1 MEGSPIDTERTIERY
16 VRGIVNMDIGD
27 ESIAN
32 ILLDRGL
39 NPGDPASVLD
49 PRTKALLKAD
59 VYMACA
65 NMPSVR
71 VSVEDAD
78 GNWRHK
84 ESGGQITDENK
95 RFWKEQALSIY
106 RMYGEYHSASAG
118 PRIHARGM
126 RIWREGYGC

>member
-1 MEGSPIDTERTIERY
+1 MEGDSPNTERTIEQY

-32 ILLDRGL
+32 ILLDRNL
-39 NPGDPASVLD
+39 KADDPASGLD
-49 PRTKALLKAD
+49 TKTKMLLKAD
-59 VYMACA
+59 VYMVCA

-71 VSVEDAD
+71 SSVEDAD

-95 RFWKEQALSIY
+95 RFWKEQAISIY
-106 RMYGEYHSASAG
+106 KMYGEFHNTSAG

-126 RIWREGYGC
+126 RIWRNGNGC